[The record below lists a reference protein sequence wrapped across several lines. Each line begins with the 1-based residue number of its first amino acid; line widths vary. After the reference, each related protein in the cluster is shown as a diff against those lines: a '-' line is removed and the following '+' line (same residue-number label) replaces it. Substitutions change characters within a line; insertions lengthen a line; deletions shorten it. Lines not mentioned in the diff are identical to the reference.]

1 MKTKRK
7 KEWFDNEA
15 LWRDTYSFIFPPKR
29 FEDTP
34 EQAKQ
39 LLALAKPK
47 GKAVLDLCCGPGRF
61 SIALAKRKFKVT
73 GVDRTKFLMDKA
85 RARAKTEKLNIEW
98 VLQDMRD
105 FIRPNSFD
113 LALSMFTSF
122 GYFDNKSE
130 DMLVLGNIFAS
141 LRPGGVFIIDIV
153 SKEQLSKIFAATVSS
168 ILPDGTKMIQCHE
181 IIDNWTRIN
190 NEWIII
196 KNGKARS
203 HKFYH
208 TIYSG
213 QELIDRMEKA
223 GFVDIRLYGN
233 LAGDKYGYGSQR
245 LIAVGIKPKR

>member
-1 MKTKRK
+1 MKNKRK
-7 KEWFDNEA
+7 EEWFDNDA
-15 LWRDTYSFIFPPKR
+15 FWRDTYPFMFPPKR

-34 EQAKQ
+34 EQLKQ
-39 LLALAKPK
+39 VLALTKPK

-61 SIALAKRKFKVT
+61 SIPLAKRKFKVT

-85 RARAKTEKLNIEW
+85 KARAIAEKVNIEW
-98 VLQDMRD
+98 VFQDMRD

-141 LRPGGVFIIDIV
+141 LRPGGVFLIDIV
-153 SKEQLSKIFAATVSS
+153 SKEQLGKIFESTVSAV
-168 ILPDGTKMIQCHE
+168 LPDKTRVVLCHE
-181 IIDNWTRIN
+181 IIDNWTRTQ
-190 NEWIII
+190 NEWIFI
-196 KNGKARS
+196 KNGKAKS
-203 HKFYH
+203 YKFHH

-213 QELIDRMEKA
+213 QELIDRMEKV

-245 LIAVGIKPKR
+245 LIAVGLKPKR